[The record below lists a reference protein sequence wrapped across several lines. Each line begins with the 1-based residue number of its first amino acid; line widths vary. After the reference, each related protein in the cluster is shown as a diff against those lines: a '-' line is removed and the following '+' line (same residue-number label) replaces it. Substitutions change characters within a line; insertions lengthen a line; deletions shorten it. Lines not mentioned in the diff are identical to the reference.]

1 MEQKFR
7 PVLLGSDL
15 NVYGMA
21 RSFHEAYG
29 LRSLAVSKT
38 IYTAT
43 AGSRIIDFVL
53 EPGLDNPERF
63 LSKLREVKKAH
74 PEETLL
80 LVPCGDGYMKLLVK
94 LQEQLRGEFAFN
106 CPNPDVLDRL
116 TLKDRF
122 YEACDEFGFAYP
134 RTQVLTGLADRER
147 ELDFPFPVVVKASNS
162 IEYLKCDFPGKK
174 KAFVAQ
180 DREEYLRIVTA
191 IYSSGYPDSLT
202 IQEFIPGDD
211 AHMRVLNCYVGAD
224 GKVKLMALGHPLLE
238 EHTPAGIG
246 NYVAILSGCCDRTLL
261 ERMRSFLET
270 IGWTGFANFDMK
282 YDERD
287 GQYKLFETNPRQGR
301 SSYYVTA
308 AGCNLAQW
316 LAEDVIFHKEQPL
329 TIQEKEHLWL
339 QVPKGIVY
347 RYLENGELLQKARE
361 LVRQGKW
368 TNSLFYPP
376 DLRPS
381 RWLRLRANQL
391 RHYKKYRLYYGKRGL
406 EA

>member
-1 MEQKFR
+1 
-7 PVLLGSDL
+7 
-15 NVYGMA
+15 
-21 RSFHEAYG
+21 
-29 LRSLAVSKT
+29 
-38 IYTAT
+38 
-43 AGSRIIDFVL
+43 
-53 EPGLDNPERF
+53 
-63 LSKLREVKKAH
+63 
-74 PEETLL
+74 
-80 LVPCGDGYMKLLVK
+80 
-94 LQEQLRGEFAFN
+94 
-106 CPNPDVLDRL
+106 
-116 TLKDRF
+116 
-122 YEACDEFGFAYP
+122 
-134 RTQVLTGLADRER
+134 
-147 ELDFPFPVVVKASNS
+147 
-162 IEYLKCDFPGKK
+162 
-174 KAFVAQ
+174 
-180 DREEYLRIVTA
+180 
-191 IYSSGYPDSLT
+191 
-202 IQEFIPGDD
+202 
-211 AHMRVLNCYVGAD
+211 
-224 GKVKLMALGHPLLE
+224 
-238 EHTPAGIG
+238 
-246 NYVAILSGCCDRTLL
+246 
-261 ERMRSFLET
+261 
-270 IGWTGFANFDMK
+270 MK

>member
-1 MEQKFR
+1 MKKKFR

-21 RSFHEAYG
+21 RAFHEAYG

-38 IYTAT
+38 IFTAT

-53 EPGLDNPERF
+53 EPGLDDPKRFVER
-63 LSKLREVKKAH
+63 LRQVKQDH
-74 PEETLL
+74 PEEELL

-94 LQEQLRGEFAFN
+94 LQDSLRQDFAFN
-106 CPNPDVLDRL
+106 CPNEDVLERL
-116 TLKDRF
+116 TLKERF
-122 YEACDEFGFAYP
+122 YATCDEFGFAYP
-134 RTQVLTGLADRER
+134 KTHTITCAEEAEA
-147 ELDFPFPVVVKASNS
+147 ELEFPFPAVVKASNS
-162 IEYLKCDFPGKK
+162 IEYLKYDFPGKK

-180 DREEYLRIVTA
+180 DRPEYLRIVRA
-191 IYSSGYPDSLT
+191 IYHSGYHDHLT

-211 AHMRVLNCYVGAD
+211 AHMRVLNCYVGQD
-224 GKVKLMALGHPLLE
+224 GRVKLMALGHPLLE

-246 NYVAILSGCCDRTLL
+246 NYVAILSGGRDDALL
-261 ERMRSFLET
+261 EQMRSFLET

-287 GQYKLFETNPRQGR
+287 GKYKLFETNPRQGR

-316 LAEDVIFHKEQPL
+316 LAEDVIFHQEQTL

-347 RYLENGELLQKARE
+347 KYLADPALKEKARQ
-361 LVRQGKW
+361 LVKQGEW
-368 TNSLFYPP
+368 TNSLFYGP
-376 DLRPS
+376 DFSLG
-381 RWLRLRANQL
+381 RWCRLQANQL
-391 RHYKKYRLYYGKRGL
+391 RHFDKYRRYYGKRGL
-406 EA
+406 DA